1 MQWSAAKAKNQK
13 QRAMNNSQENKMNM
27 FYATQKCL
35 VENSAV
41 YSAVPALTSAF
52 AEFETN
58 INTLE
63 AATEKQVID
72 ITGFAKDKAEAED
85 AMILMTLAVAGGVRA
100 YAMVI
105 GDSVLMEKMNVTESR
120 LRKHRDSVVAQHSQA
135 IHGEATLVVAS
146 LADYGV
152 TPATLTA
159 FQKAIDRFVTAIAAP
174 RAAITARKGA
184 TAEIR
189 ELMKDTTKLLVKR
202 LDALVAQ
209 FALTAPEFVRAYGN
223 ARIIV
228 DTGSSS
234 APATPVPVAA

>member
-1 MQWSAAKAKNQK
+1 
-13 QRAMNNSQENKMNM
+13 MNM

-52 AEFETN
+52 AEFESN

-120 LRKHRDSVVAQHSQA
+120 LRKHRDSVVAHSQA

-152 TPATLTA
+152 TPVNV
-159 FQKAIDRFVTAIAAP
+159 DR
-174 RAAITARKGA
+174 
-184 TAEIR
+184 
-189 ELMKDTTKLLVKR
+189 L
-202 LDALVAQ
+202 
-209 FALTAPEFVRAYGN
+209 PE
-223 ARIIV
+223 
-228 DTGSSS
+228 SH
-234 APATPVPVAA
+234 

>member
-1 MQWSAAKAKNQK
+1 
-13 QRAMNNSQENKMNM
+13 MNM

-52 AEFETN
+52 AEFESN

-146 LADYGV
+146 LAAVAGLFIALNNRDG
-152 TPATLTA
+152 
-159 FQKAIDRFVTAIAAP
+159 DRRLVQAGMRRSA
-174 RAAITARKGA
+174 
-184 TAEIR
+184 
-189 ELMKDTTKLLVKR
+189 LLVGR
-202 LDALVAQ
+202 
-209 FALTAPEFVRAYGN
+209 FGE
-223 ARIIV
+223 
-228 DTGSSS
+228 
-234 APATPVPVAA
+234 VAAAVLGKPKRSPRLSVIK